1 MNPLR
6 RRFGAATAIALVLQ
20 PMLAGAASPA
30 VEVWRGRG
38 CLCCEAWVRHLER
51 GGFDVTV
58 HDGGN
63 VEARARLGMPLKYRA
78 CHTAS
83 AAGYVLEGHVPLR
96 EIQRLLQ
103 ERPDAI
109 GLAVPGMPRGSP
121 GMDGP
126 AYRGRRDP
134 FNVLLVLKDA
144 STTIY
149 QSYQ

>member
-6 RRFGAATAIALVLQ
+6 RRFSAATVIALAIP
-20 PMLAGAASPA
+20 PMWATAASPA

-51 GGFDVTV
+51 GGFEVTV

-63 VEARARLGMPLKYRA
+63 TEARARLGMPLKYRA
-78 CHTAS
+78 CHIAS
-83 AAGYVLEGHVPLR
+83 DAGYVLEGHVPLR

-109 GLAVPGMPRGSP
+109 GLAVVGMPRGSP

-144 STTIY
+144 SATIY
-149 QSYQ
+149 QSYP

>member
-6 RRFGAATAIALVLQ
+6 RRFSAATAIALALQ
-20 PMLAGAASPA
+20 PMWARATSPA

-51 GGFDVTV
+51 GGFDVMV

-63 VEARARLGMPLKYRA
+63 AEARARLGMPLKYRA

-96 EIQRLLQ
+96 EIQRLLH

-109 GLAVPGMPRGSP
+109 GLAVAGMPRGSP

-126 AYRGRRDP
+126 AYRGKRDP
-134 FNVLLVLKDA
+134 FNVLLVHKDA